1 MIKRQITNS
10 RVSIPRIN
18 DELEQREKTQKRIS
32 KWDIFRVKRQN
43 TILKYIEA
51 KRNQLILNKVLKLV
65 FV

>member
-10 RVSIPRIN
+10 RVSIPRKN

-51 KRNQLILNKVLKLV
+51 KRN
-65 FV
+65 